1 MYEQSLESTPCM
13 FVLSSKA
20 AVFYEVKKGEYK
32 STEVQKYSEK
42 HENDFTCSLKQENLF

>member
-1 MYEQSLESTPCM
+1 M

-20 AVFYEVKKGEYK
+20 AVFYEIKKGEYR

-42 HENDFTCSLKQENLF
+42 HGNDFTFSLAKDSENETDNILPL